1 VRAVTKAKT
10 RDHGAG
16 QSAPPRPFAKWAGGK
31 TWAVD
36 YLSAILPQGI
46 DTYHEPMVG
55 GGALFFAL
63 AHAKRFRTAILSDT
77 NRELM
82 ATYGALQDERE
93 LEAVI
98 ELLRSYRNDK
108 DMFLRMRAQDPTKLP
123 AAAVAARM
131 IFLNKTGFNGLYR
144 VNTAGK
150 FNVPFGKY
158 TNPTLCD
165 EANLRAVHAA
175 LTCGERRNDWP
186 LLMRDDY
193 VIAVEE
199 AKPGDAVY
207 FDPPY
212 MPVSKTSNFTGY
224 VPGGWKLADHE
235 KLAVCFAALAERGV
249 AVVLSNSDSAATREL
264 YKKFDI
270 RSVKARRSINS
281 KAAGRGFVGE
291 IVVVANCKTWSAP
304 L

>member
-1 VRAVTKAKT
+1 MPKSSVAKKNREKQAV
-10 RDHGAG
+10 
-16 QSAPPRPFAKWAGGK
+16 PPRPPLKWAGGK
-31 TWAVD
+31 TWAVE
-36 YLSAILPQGI
+36 YLSGLLPERI

-63 AHAKRFRTAILSDT
+63 ANAGRFRTAILSDT

-82 ATYGALQDERE
+82 ATYAALQDERE
-93 LEAVI
+93 LETIIV
-98 ELLRSYRNDK
+98 LLRGYRNDK
-108 DMFLRMRAQDPTKLP
+108 DMFLRVRAQDPTKLP
-123 AAAVAARM
+123 AAVAAARM

-158 TNPTLCD
+158 ANPTLCD
-165 EANLRAVHAA
+165 ESNLRAVHAA
-175 LTCGERRNDWP
+175 LTCGEKRRDRP

-193 VIAVEE
+193 PIAIDE

-212 MPVSKTSNFTGY
+212 LPVSKTSNFTGY

-235 KLAVCFAALAERGV
+235 RLAACFADLAKRGV
-249 AVVLSNSDSAATREL
+249 AVLLSNSDTETTRAL
-264 YKKFDI
+264 YRGFDV
-270 RSVKARRSINS
+270 RSLKARRSINS
-281 KAAGRGFVGE
+281 KGTARGLVGE
-291 IVVVANCKTWSAP
+291 IVVVANCRGHR
-304 L
+304 